1 MHDIHDEEMG
11 TYAGLTFEHG
21 SPASGLSSIELSISA
36 FSGPDT
42 TNTAR

>member
-1 MHDIHDEEMG
+1 MR

-21 SPASGLSSIELSISA
+21 SPASGLSSIDFSISA
-36 FSGPDT
+36 FSDPVT